1 MRAVSPQGLKLFRPP
16 GASLE
21 PFVAAA
27 LSSFCD
33 YTPFLMA
40 NFCTGFRKE
49 SLWVTSIF
57 LNVFLLLI
65 RLYPKEIHEE
75 MEQREVRQCCAA
87 ARWSFEIAGAV
98 RYVVRLT
105 QWLPTLRLIQ
115 TYSDS
120 IHWRELFLCNFY
132 RALSWFF
139 EGSSRCYMCLPVRF
153 GWVLPRN
160 RESMAMWVWDDESSE
175 ILAEPFHQCW
185 KATDATA

>member
-1 MRAVSPQGLKLFRPP
+1 MHLLNRSWPQPFRLFVTIRYFWWQTFAL
-16 GASLE
+16 ASE
-21 PFVAAA
+21 R
-27 LSSFCD
+27 SHC
-33 YTPFLMA
+33 
-40 NFCTGFRKE
+40 E
-49 SLWVTSIF
+49 SLAFF

-132 RALSWFF
+132 RALSWPF

>member
-1 MRAVSPQGLKLFRPP
+1 MRADSPQGLKLFRPP

-33 YTPFLMA
+33 YTLFLMA

-115 TYSDS
+115 T
-120 IHWRELFLCNFY
+120 
-132 RALSWFF
+132 
-139 EGSSRCYMCLPVRF
+139 
-153 GWVLPRN
+153 
-160 RESMAMWVWDDESSE
+160 
-175 ILAEPFHQCW
+175 PF
-185 KATDATA
+185 TDANFSFATFTARSVDPSKDQVDVICVFQSGLGGFCPEIVNRWQCEFEMTSRAKY